1 MASPFIGQLL
11 TVGFTFAPRNY
22 AFCQGQILSIAQNTA
37 LFSLLGT
44 TYGGNGQTTFALP
57 DTRGRVTLGQGQGP
71 GLTNRVLGEVAGTET
86 TTLLSTQMPIHTHS
100 LSGVTGTL
108 NAVDLKATEQSPQAG
123 AYLARGVDT
132 APMPDSIPEIYLPAA
147 AGDPATKVPLA
158 PVNIAGTPGTA
169 GGSQPFSTM
178 QPYLV
183 LNQCIAL
190 QGIFPSRN

>member
-11 TVGFTFAPRNY
+11 TVGFSFAPNGY
-22 AFCQGQILSIAQNTA
+22 ATCSGQILSIAQNTA

-57 DTRGRVTLGQGQGP
+57 DLRGRVSLGQGQGP
-71 GLTNRVLGEVAGTET
+71 GLSTRVLGEVAGTET
-86 TTLLSTQMPIHTHS
+86 TTLTQLQMPAHVHS
-100 LSGVTGTL
+100 LAGATGTL
-108 NAVDLKATEQSPQAG
+108 NAVDVKATEQSPLPG
-123 AYLARGVDT
+123 AYLARGVDS
-132 APMPDSIPEIYLPAA
+132 APAPDSIPEIYLPAS

-158 PVNIAGTPGTA
+158 GVNVAGNTQFA
-169 GGSQPFSTM
+169 GSGQPFSTM

-183 LNQCIAL
+183 VNQCIAL